1 MATELTGRVAELART
16 PIRVAIVE
24 DQPLYRSMLV
34 TLLSAEPDIEV
45 VVVASGAAEA
55 RKAIRPG
62 VVDVAILDVV
72 LGDGNG
78 LGLGVSLR
86 KAEPELGILLL
97 SNFDVMALLV
107 DLPENEAK
115 AWSYL
120 SKTSS
125 TSPAVLIDAVR
136 QTAAGGNVLDA
147 ELVQRSTPRSGSAL
161 STLSPR
167 QYQVM
172 QLVAQG
178 LSNAAIAEKLS
189 LSRRSVENHLNTIYA
204 ALNLGERSEKNLR
217 VGAVLQ
223 FLEETSRV

>member
-1 MATELTGRVAELART
+1 
-16 PIRVAIVE
+16 
-24 DQPLYRSMLV
+24 MLV
-34 TLLSAEPDIEV
+34 SLLSAEPDIT
-45 VVVASGAAEA
+45 VVAIAAGASEA
-55 RKAIRPG
+55 RKLIRPG
-62 VVDVAILDVV
+62 TVDVVILDVV

-78 LGLGVSLR
+78 LGLGVSFR
-86 KAEPELGILLL
+86 TAEPELGILLL

-125 TSPAVLIDAVR
+125 TTPAILIDAVR

-147 ELVQRSTPRSGSAL
+147 ELVQKSTPRQGTAL
-161 STLSPR
+161 STLTAR

-178 LSNAAIAEKLS
+178 LSNAAIADTLT
-189 LSRRSVENHLNTIYA
+189 LSRRSVENHLNIIYA
-204 ALNLGERSEKNLR
+204 SLNLGERSVKNLR

>member
-1 MATELTGRVAELART
+1 MPAELNGQGTGLART
-16 PIRVAIVE
+16 PIRVAVVE
-24 DQPLYRSMLV
+24 DQPLYRSMLL

-45 VVVASGAAEA
+45 VVVASGAGEA

-125 TSPAVLIDAVR
+125 TTPSILIDAVR

-147 ELVQRSTPRSGSAL
+147 ELVQKSTPRKGSAL

-178 LSNAAIAEKLS
+178 LSNAAIAAKLS

>member
-1 MATELTGRVAELART
+1 MAAELIGRVDEPAR
-16 PIRVAIVE
+16 PLIRVAVVE

-34 TLLSAEPDIEV
+34 TLLSAEADIEV
-45 VVVASGAAEA
+45 VVVASGSGEA
-55 RKAIRPG
+55 RKVIHPG
-62 VVDVAILDVV
+62 IIDVV

-86 KAEPELGILLL
+86 KAEPQLGILLL

-125 TSPAVLIDAVR
+125 TTPSILVDAVR

-147 ELVQRSTPRSGSAL
+147 ELVQKSIPRTGSAL
-161 STLSPR
+161 SALSPR

-178 LSNAAIAEKLS
+178 LSNAAIADTLS
-189 LSRRSVENHLNTIYA
+189 LSRRSLENHLNTIY
-204 ALNLGERSEKNLR
+204 
-217 VGAVLQ
+217 
-223 FLEETSRV
+223 

>member
-1 MATELTGRVAELART
+1 MAAELIGRVDEPAR
-16 PIRVAIVE
+16 PLIRVAVVE

-34 TLLSAEPDIEV
+34 TLLSAEADIEV
-45 VVVASGAAEA
+45 VVVASGSGEA
-55 RKAIRPG
+55 RKVIHPG
-62 VVDVAILDVV
+62 MIDVAILDVV

-86 KAEPELGILLL
+86 KAEPQLGILLL

-125 TSPAVLIDAVR
+125 TTPSILVDAVR

-147 ELVQRSTPRSGSAL
+147 ELVQKSIPRTGSAL

-178 LSNAAIAEKLS
+178 LSNAAIADTLS
-189 LSRRSVENHLNTIYA
+189 LSRRSLENHLNTIYS
-204 ALNLGERSEKNLR
+204 ALNLGARSAKNLR

-223 FLEETSRV
+223 FLGETSRV

>member
-1 MATELTGRVAELART
+1 MATDLNERVRNFDNAR
-16 PIRVAIVE
+16 IRVAVVE
-24 DQPLYRSMLV
+24 DQPLYRAMLV
-34 TLLSAEPDIEV
+34 SLLSAEPDID
-45 VVVASGAAEA
+45 VVAVAAGAAEA

-62 VVDVAILDVV
+62 TVDVVILDVV

-78 LGLGVSLR
+78 LGLGVSFR
-86 KAEPELGILLL
+86 TAEPELGILLL

-125 TSPAVLIDAVR
+125 TTPSILIDAVR

-147 ELVQRSTPRSGSAL
+147 ELVQKSTPRQGTAL

-178 LSNAAIAEKLS
+178 LSNAAIADRLS
-189 LSRRSVENHLNTIYA
+189 LSRRSIENHLNTIYA
-204 ALNLGERSEKNLR
+204 SLDLGERSVNNLR